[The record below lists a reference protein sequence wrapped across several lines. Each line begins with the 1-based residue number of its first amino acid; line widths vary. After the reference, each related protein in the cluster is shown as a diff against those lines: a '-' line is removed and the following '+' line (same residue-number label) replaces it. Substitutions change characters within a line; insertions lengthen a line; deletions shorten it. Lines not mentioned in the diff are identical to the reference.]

1 MFGIGG
7 AELFIILLFAFIV
20 FGPDKMPEMGR
31 TIGRAIRQF
40 REAQEQMNKV
50 VRSEVYDPDS
60 DTDPFSAFFDKS
72 DKKKPEGEKPA
83 ASSGTPDAVSGS
95 EPTADESDSEIKM
108 AAPAGETFAQK
119 KARLAAEKRAATAD
133 VVRAPRPGLLRMGTL
148 GACTMR
154 PCRRRRRACGPWR
167 TPWDGSPFRR

>member
-83 ASSGTPDAVSGS
+83 SSSGTPDAVSGS

-119 KARLAAEKRAATAD
+119 KARLAAEKRAAKAEREASTAEKLYGLD
-133 VVRAPRPGLLRMGTL
+133 TSTGSAPEATPEATPEAPTSEPGKG
-148 GACTMR
+148 GAD
-154 PCRRRRRACGPWR
+154 A
-167 TPWDGSPFRR
+167 